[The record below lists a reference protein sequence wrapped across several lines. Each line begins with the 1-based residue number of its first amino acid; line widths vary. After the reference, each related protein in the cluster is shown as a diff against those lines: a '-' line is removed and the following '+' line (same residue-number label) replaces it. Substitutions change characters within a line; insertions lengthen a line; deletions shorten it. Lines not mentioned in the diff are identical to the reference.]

1 MFDSIRDACDA
12 VQATAAGKDEAEIRQ
27 MLTAELRSR
36 DVSLPPEIVDS
47 LVKRIV
53 SGTRTPGEP
62 FISGS
67 VQYGGLLRV
76 PFIRKAIRSMF
87 EAAIR
92 EHGVDGLIERHV
104 PWVSK
109 DIGDSWWFMSQGL
122 PHPPGRDLYAPA
134 PDEVPPPARLI
145 PDPDLRERMPDLFRP
160 PPSPPRW
167 SGMDSA
173 EVEGAD
179 QLFVWLEDSGG
190 TVIVRN
196 QPGRIGILN
205 AEDAEAYLPLVRSAH
220 ARDKVVAA
228 MADIGIAA
236 AGLPHSTISVVPDRS
251 GRGGAS
257 GNQAAR

>member
-1 MFDSIRDACDA
+1 
-12 VQATAAGKDEAEIRQ
+12 
-27 MLTAELRSR
+27 
-36 DVSLPPEIVDS
+36 
-47 LVKRIV
+47 VKRIA

-67 VQYGGLLRV
+67 VSVQYVGLLRA
-76 PFIRKAIRSMF
+76 PFIRKAIRSIF
-87 EAAIR
+87 EAAIG
-92 EHGVDGLIERHV
+92 EHGVDGLIERQL

-109 DIGDSWWFMSQGL
+109 DIGDSWWFMSKGL

-145 PDPDLRERMPDLFRP
+145 PDPDLRERMPDLFKP
-160 PPSPPRW
+160 PPSPRRRF
-167 SGMDSA
+167 GLVYMA
-173 EVEGAD
+173 VERAD

-190 TVIVRN
+190 TVVVRN

-205 AEDAEAYLPLVRSAH
+205 AEDAETYLPLVRPAH

-236 AGLPHSTISVVPDRS
+236 AGLPHSTVSVVPDRS
-251 GRGGAS
+251 GRGGAP